1 MIVAPVQ
8 RVLWID
14 TMRDGLRLALL
25 MCQGVGGVVS
35 VDRILFL
42 SDHILIIIVLPLIW
56 LFVLIASL
64 HIVIVVGTVIILLGL
79 SLITIP
85 LVIVIGICVGKVLVR
100 KRRRE

>member
-1 MIVAPVQ
+1 
-8 RVLWID
+8 
-14 TMRDGLRLALL
+14 MRDGLRLALL
-25 MCQGVGGVVS
+25 MSHGMEGGVS
-35 VDRILFL
+35 VDRILFR
-42 SDHILIIIVLPLIW
+42 SDHILVVIVLPLIW
-56 LFVLIASL
+56 LFVLIACL